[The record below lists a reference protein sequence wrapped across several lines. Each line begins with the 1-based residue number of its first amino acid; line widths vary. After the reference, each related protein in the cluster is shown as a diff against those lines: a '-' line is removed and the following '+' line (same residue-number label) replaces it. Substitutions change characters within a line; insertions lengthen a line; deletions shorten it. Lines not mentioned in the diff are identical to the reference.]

1 MNRPSD
7 LNRRSISLVH
17 HQAAVANS
25 WRNKLIVML
34 IVLMTCGLT
43 AVRLAT
49 AQDVPDGTIR
59 FSGGSIAV
67 GIGFSWGQ
75 GTLFFDGKEYP
86 FSVNGL
92 SIVQVGAS
100 GYTATGAVYHL
111 TKVTDFQGVYTAFNA
126 GVAVA
131 GGISGTAMRNSNG
144 VVIRMAANHAGL
156 NFSLGPRGV
165 TVSLGPSPQ

>member
-1 MNRPSD
+1 MD
-7 LNRRSISLVH
+7 Y
-17 HQAAVANS
+17 QAIVGNS
-25 WRNKLIVML
+25 WRSKFILVL

-49 AQDVPDGTIR
+49 AQDIPDGTIQL
-59 FSGGSIAV
+59 SGGSVAV

-75 GTLFFDGKEYP
+75 GTLFFDGKQYP
-86 FSVNGL
+86 FAVNGL

-111 TKVTDFQGVYTAFNA
+111 TKVTDFQGVYTAVSA

-131 GGISGTAMRNSNG
+131 GGVSGTAMRNSNG
-144 VVIRMAANHAGL
+144 VVIRMSSNHAGL
-156 NFSLGPRGV
+156 NFSLGTKGV
-165 TVSLGPSPQ
+165 NIALGPSPQ

>member
-7 LNRRSISLVH
+7 LNHRSISLMDY
-17 HQAAVANS
+17 QAIVGNS
-25 WRNKLIVML
+25 WRSKFILVL

-49 AQDVPDGTIR
+49 AQDIPDGTIQL
-59 FSGGSIAV
+59 SGGSVAA
-67 GIGFSWGQ
+67 GIGFSWGK
-75 GTLFFDGKEYP
+75 GTLFFDGKQYP
-86 FSVNGL
+86 FAVNGL

-111 TKVTDFQGVYTAFNA
+111 TKVSDFQGVYTAVSA

-144 VVIRMAANHAGL
+144 VEIRMSSNHAGL
-156 NFSLGPRGV
+156 NFSLGPKGV
-165 TVSLGPSPQ
+165 NIALGPSPQ

>member
-7 LNRRSISLVH
+7 LNRRSIPLVH

-25 WRNKLIVML
+25 WRNKLVVML

-49 AQDVPDGTIR
+49 AQDVPDAT
-59 FSGGSIAV
+59 FQLSGGSVAV

-75 GTLFFDGKEYP
+75 GTLVFDGKEYP

-100 GYTATGAVYHL
+100 GYTATGVVHNL
-111 TKVTDFQGVYTAFNA
+111 KKVTDFQGVYTAVSA

-131 GGISGTAMRNSNG
+131 GGISGTVMRNSNG
-144 VVIRMAANHAGL
+144 VEIRMSSNHAGL
-156 NFSLGPRGV
+156 NFSLGPKGV
-165 TVSLGPSPQ
+165 TIALGPSPQ

>member
-7 LNRRSISLVH
+7 LNRRSISLMH
-17 HQAAVANS
+17 RQAAVANS

-34 IVLMTCGLT
+34 IVLMACGLT

-49 AQDVPDGTIR
+49 AQDIPDGTIQL
-59 FSGGSIAV
+59 SGGSVAL

-86 FSVNGL
+86 FAVNGL
-92 SIVQVGAS
+92 SILQVGAS
-100 GYTATGAVYHL
+100 GYTATGAVFNL
-111 TKVTDFQGVYTAFNA
+111 KKVNDFQGVYTAISA

-131 GGISGTAMRNSNG
+131 GGVSGTAMRNSNG
-144 VVIRMAANHAGL
+144 VEIRIASNHAGL
-156 NFSLGPRGV
+156 NFSLGPKGV
-165 TVSLGPSPQ
+165 TIALGPS